1 MNLLVFETL
10 TVLPNWSKI
19 TTLSK
24 AAPSNAMFTSWLAG
38 LGNRFKVIPC
48 NSSNAT
54 LIFTVKVAVEVQLP
68 LIAVNVTV

>member
-1 MNLLVFETL
+1 MLLTLETL
-10 TVLPNWSKI
+10 TVLPNWSTI

-24 AAPSNAMFTSWLAG
+24 AAPFNAMFTSWLAG

-54 LIFTVKVAVEVQLP
+54 LMFTVKLVVEVQLP
-68 LIAVNVTV
+68 LIAVKVTV